1 MRLGEGSAGRAP
13 TLDRIQW
20 HLLYNGEKITEQT
33 QSGYPKGAQ
42 LTSDEHDSFIR
53 LGHRWR

>member
-42 LTSDEHDSFIR
+42 LTSDEHDSFS
-53 LGHRWR
+53 